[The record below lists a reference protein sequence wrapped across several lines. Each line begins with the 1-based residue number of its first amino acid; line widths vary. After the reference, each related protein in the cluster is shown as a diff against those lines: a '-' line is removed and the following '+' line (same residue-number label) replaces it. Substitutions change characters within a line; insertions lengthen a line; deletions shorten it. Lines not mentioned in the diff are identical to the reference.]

1 MTGSGRGAPQA
12 PTRNIRI
19 DIPVLLTTIP
29 MVVSGALPSENPQ
42 QTLRSKKRELYREA
56 ILDAAE
62 RVFGDDGY
70 EATKVQRI
78 AAEAGVSLTTLYS
91 VLDSKW
97 EIYRA
102 VHRRRIAEVMELVGN
117 AIAQDMTLL
126 EQLVAGTRAQLQ
138 FFMQRRDFT
147 RMQLREVT
155 AWSTIELLRSPEQ
168 VEALGAG
175 LALFADLFR
184 RGIREGFFVDDDP
197 ELMARM
203 AIATQQVRLAL
214 WMDRGAEESPE
225 RVADAAIRHL
235 LRSYCKTEHLA
246 RALEIAGLSETP

>member
-1 MTGSGRGAPQA
+1 MSAPASAQ
-12 PTRNIRI
+12 
-19 DIPVLLTTIP
+19 
-29 MVVSGALPSENPQ
+29 SPQ
-42 QTLRSKKRELYREA
+42 RSLKDKKRELYREA

-102 VHRRRIAEVMELVGN
+102 VHRRRLTEVMGMVQEVIRN
-117 AIAQDMTLL
+117 DMPVL
-126 EQLVAGTRAQLQ
+126 EQLVTGTRVQLR
-138 FFMQRRDFT
+138 FFMERRDFT
-147 RMQLREVT
+147 RMQLKEVT
-155 AWSTIELLRSPEQ
+155 AWSAVELLRSPEQ

-175 LALFADLFR
+175 LSLFADLFR
-184 RGIREGFFVDDDP
+184 RGIREGTFVDEDP

-203 AIATQQVRLAL
+203 VIATQQVRLAF
-214 WMDRGAEESPE
+214 WMNGGASESPDH
-225 RVADAAIRHL
+225 VADAAVRHL
-235 LRSYCKTEHLA
+235 LRSYCRPECLA
-246 RALEIAGLSETP
+246 PALELAGLSEAR

>member
-1 MTGSGRGAPQA
+1 MASSP
-12 PTRNIRI
+12 
-19 DIPVLLTTIP
+19 IP
-29 MVVSGALPSENPQ
+29 AENPQ
-42 QTLRSKKRELYREA
+42 QNLRDRKRQLYREA

-91 VLDSKW
+91 VFESKW

-102 VHRRRIAEVMELVGN
+102 VHRRRLAEVMGLVQEVVRN
-117 AIAQDMTLL
+117 DMPVL
-126 EQLVAGTRAQLQ
+126 EQLIAGTRTQLR
-138 FFMQRRDFT
+138 FFMERRDFT
-147 RMQLREVT
+147 RMQLKEVT
-155 AWSTIELLRSPEQ
+155 AWSTVELLRSPEQ
-168 VEALGAG
+168 IEALGAG

-184 RGIREGFFVDDDP
+184 RGIEEGVFVDEDP

-214 WMDRGAEESPE
+214 WMNRGAEEPMDQ
-225 RVADAAIRHL
+225 VADAAIRHL
-235 LRSYCKTEHLA
+235 LRSYCRPEHLGS
-246 RALEIAGLSETP
+246 ALEGARVSEA